1 MTRTVDFWF
10 DPSCPYTWI
19 TSRWIV
25 EAAAVRPL
33 DLHWHVM
40 SLSVL
45 NEHREIDPEG
55 YLWGPVRVCAAVE
68 QRDGQDGLARF
79 FTAYGNRVHE
89 AGEWAEFGD
98 VLADAGLSA
107 DLAEAAGTQEFD
119 GAVRASHAAGI
130 ALVGAHVGTPII
142 ATVDADGNRTA
153 FFGPV
158 ISRIPRGE
166 EAGRLFDGAVLV
178 AGVPGFH
185 ELKGRPHAEP
195 QFGGG
200 ATDA

>member
-25 EAAAVRPL
+25 EAATVRPL
-33 DLHWHVM
+33 DIRWHVM

-55 YLWGPVRVCAAVE
+55 DTEGYLWGPVRVCAAVE
-68 QRDGQDGLARF
+68 QRYGQDGLDRF
-79 FTAYGNRVHE
+79 FTAYGTHVHQG
-89 AGEWAEFGD
+89 GEWVDFED
-98 VLADAGLSA
+98 VLAETGLPK
-107 DLAEAAGTQEFD
+107 DLAAAAGTDELD
-119 GAVRASHAAGI
+119 EVVRASHAAGI
-130 ALVGAHVGTPII
+130 ALVGEHVGTPVV
-142 ATVDADGNRTA
+142 ATEAADAGRVA

-178 AGVPGFH
+178 ASVSGFH

-195 QFGGG
+195 RFGG
-200 ATDA
+200 